1 MSNCTQHYA
10 EVKDNVIKAAVAA
23 GRKPEDVLLLPVSK
37 TVGKEE
43 ILELY
48 NIGIRD
54 FAENRLQV
62 LQEKFDNL
70 PKDIAWHFI
79 GPLQSNK
86 IRKIVKMVKVI
97 HSVES
102 IDTILRLER
111 IANEE
116 GCEVKFLLE
125 VNISGEASK
134 GGVTPQELPALAQE
148 AIKCKKATFSG
159 LMTMAPLVSTVE
171 EQKVIFS
178 KLTSLRDD
186 LESSLGIKLPM
197 LSMGMSQDYIPAIE
211 CGSTIVRVGSSIF
224 FNAFS

>member
-1 MSNCTQHYA
+1 MNCTLHYK
-10 EVKDNVIKAAVAA
+10 EVKENVINAAKNSN
-23 GRKPEDVLLLPVSK
+23 RNPEDILLLPVSK

-70 PKDIAWHFI
+70 PKDINWHFI

-97 HSVES
+97 HSIES
-102 IDTILRLER
+102 IDAILRLER

-116 GCEVKFLLE
+116 DCDVKFLLE

-134 GGVTPQELPALAQE
+134 GGVTPQELPSLAAEAL
-148 AIKCKKATFSG
+148 KCKKAIFSG
-159 LMTMAPLVSTVE
+159 LMTMAPLVSTIE
-171 EQKVIFS
+171 EQKTIFS
-178 KLTSLRDD
+178 KLTTLRDN
-186 LESSLGIKLPM
+186 LESSLNVKLPL

-224 FNAFS
+224 F

>member
-1 MSNCTQHYA
+1 MNCIVHYN
-10 EVKDNVIKAAVAA
+10 EVKNQVIDTAQKV
-23 GRKPEDVLLLPVSK
+23 GRNPEDILLLPVSK

-62 LQEKFDNL
+62 LQEKFDQL
-70 PKDIAWHFI
+70 PKDINWHFI

-86 IRKIVKMVKVI
+86 IRKIIKMVKVI

-116 GCEVKFLLE
+116 NCEVKFLLE

-134 GGVTPQELPALAQE
+134 GGVTPEDLTALAIE
-148 AIKCKKATFSG
+148 AVKCKKATFAG
-159 LMTMAPLVSTVE
+159 LMTMAPLVSSVE
-171 EQKVIFS
+171 EQKAIFS
-178 KLTSLRDD
+178 KLTALRDN
-186 LESSLGIKLPM
+186 LEESLNIKLPL

-211 CGSTIVRVGSSIF
+211 CGSTVVRVGSSIF
-224 FNAFS
+224 F